1 MVGIQWNEFVGNNWR
16 NVGLILKLKS
26 NPVKI
31 IFWKVQFMGYQ
42 PIDFQILRSTRPKE
56 RKHKN
61 SQRTRRLDGW
71 DGNGLQRKVGD
82 RSSGARKN
90 VAPPQPHRLRFG
102 RHREN
107 PACPALRRAS
117 LLMSKREERDDG
129 ESKQQ
134 AVGTLIAGKKK
145 FSSCDKV
152 LWMLN
157 RVRSFAAGLVCNDRG
172 ASYGKHTSTHEPD
185 NSECSFS
192 PSYQHYSG
200 MYFRLHPLIRKK
212 LCFLFTNYT

>member
-1 MVGIQWNEFVGNNWR
+1 MAINQSISRFYG
-16 NVGLILKLKS
+16 
-26 NPVKI
+26 VKGG
-31 IFWKVQFMGYQ
+31 K
-42 PIDFQILRSTRPKE
+42 KE
-56 RKHKN
+56 KIKINR
-61 SQRTRRLDGW
+61 QRTRLLDGW

-82 RSSGARKN
+82 RSSGPEGTSRRRN
-90 VAPPQPHRLRFG
+90 HIVCVLVG
-102 RHREN
+102 IREN
-107 PACPALRRAS
+107 PAWSALRRAS
-117 LLMSKREERDDG
+117 LLMSEREERDDG

-134 AVGTLIAGKKK
+134 TGGTLIAGKKK

-172 ASYGKHTSTHEPD
+172 ASYGKHTSSHEPD

>member
-1 MVGIQWNEFVGNNWR
+1 
-16 NVGLILKLKS
+16 
-26 NPVKI
+26 
-31 IFWKVQFMGYQ
+31 
-42 PIDFQILRSTRPKE
+42 
-56 RKHKN
+56 
-61 SQRTRRLDGW
+61 LDGW

-82 RSSGARKN
+82 RWSGPERTSRRRN
-90 VAPPQPHRLRFG
+90 HIVCVLVG
-102 RHREN
+102 IREN
-107 PACPALRRAS
+107 PAWPALRPAS
-117 LLMSKREERDDG
+117 LLMSEREERDDG

-134 AVGTLIAGKKK
+134 TGGTLIAGKKK